1 MNHIRSFSE
10 KCKRSDSTLRSYL
23 KKEVSNTSD
32 LNRSATGEDA
42 GVNDVTKSLGLAGNN
57 TNTTKTDV
65 PNQENIILISDD
77 LANPNDEILN
87 TKSIEN
93 IFTCLQCREDFRKK
107 EHIDIH
113 ICSILL
119 NDVQNS
125 LPTELGISESVHETK
140 HPVSAQSVKETEIQ
154 NRVFISPPRAE
165 YKCKNCGAGFV
176 EQKSLNFHEKSKM
189 CLKFRFTCEKC
200 NRVFTNEKLLQI
212 HKNENHPSEYGF
224 QCKQCDKRFE
234 NDGQLHYHK
243 QYHKKIKKHQCPQ
256 CDKGINY
263 IYQIYK

>member
-1 MNHIRSFSE
+1 MNNIHSFNE
-10 KCKRSDSTLRSYL
+10 KCKRSDFTLRSYL
-23 KKEVSNTSD
+23 KKGKSNTSD
-32 LNRSATGEDA
+32 LNLPATGKDA
-42 GVNDVTKSLGLAGNN
+42 VVKDVIKLFGPADDDTQTK
-57 TNTTKTDV
+57 KTDIL
-65 PNQENIILISDD
+65 NQENIILIGDE
-77 LANPNDEILN
+77 LANSNDEILN

-93 IFTCLQCREDFRKK
+93 IFTCLQCREDFRNK
-107 EHIDIH
+107 EDINIH

-119 NDVQNS
+119 NEVPND
-125 LPTELGISESVHETK
+125 TK
-140 HPVSAQSVKETEIQ
+140 HPVSAQSYRENEIQ
-154 NRVFISPPRAE
+154 NRVFITPPRAE

-212 HKNENHPSEYGF
+212 HKNEDHPSEYEL

-243 QYHKKIKKHQCPQ
+243 QYHKKMKKHQCPQ
-256 CDKGINY
+256 CDKGI
-263 IYQIYK
+263 IL